1 MMDLHPFS
9 VRYSPFI
16 TSKRFSKYSRLIL
29 SGFVNGNREI
39 RDVKSELDLGVSSVG
54 MEPLIKR
61 GFNINTP
68 VADIPTIAYLLLIVL
83 RSSPFW
89 KAKH

>member
-54 MEPLIKR
+54 MEPLALCV
-61 GFNINTP
+61 P
-68 VADIPTIAYLLLIVL
+68 
-83 RSSPFW
+83 
-89 KAKH
+89 AKPLALCVPAKPLGG